1 MTGIIVTGHGHF
13 PTGLLSAIALV
24 AGRPENTAGVDFPE
38 GGSPSDL
45 KEAMIGSVK
54 ALEGEEILIL
64 ADLVGGT
71 PFNVAAALREE
82 LRDRRIK
89 VMAGVNMA
97 GLVEAVFSRPVYGLD
112 ELAAAVLAA
121 GREGIRDLDCLD
133 SEGQEPEFEDGL

>member
-38 GGSPSDL
+38 GCSPSDL

-64 ADLVGGT
+64 ADLVGGS
-71 PFNVAAALREE
+71 PL
-82 LRDRRIK
+82 
-89 VMAGVNMA
+89 M
-97 GLVEAVFSRPVYGLD
+97 
-112 ELAAAVLAA
+112 
-121 GREGIRDLDCLD
+121 
-133 SEGQEPEFEDGL
+133 